1 MSMDDF
7 GFFSEA
13 SDSAATAASS
23 YSSGSRPSNR
33 HDYHQYAESYQARG
47 VPLMQQHYHDDY
59 QRQAHY
65 QQQQQQQQQ
74 QQHPH
79 RLTNSQ
85 ASGDIAALTGSN
97 CGANAAGQS
106 TATPA
111 KRGSNLACLKCRAI
125 KVKCWKSNPNDPRCA
140 RCNRLDL
147 FCEFREHHRG
157 KKLEKVIADENRN
170 VVLSPNMLRR
180 ARLNM
185 LRCSSYPLN
194 LDMASVAITDNAE
207 DAAQLAMP
215 SNNMSASY
223 SGSFA
228 AQTYGVTGLASSS
241 LPSPVGM
248 ASSAYDDVVRM
259 NACSWTDACY
269 LFSLFSTQLN
279 PIVALLEPGLH
290 TVQYTREQSPIL
302 FSTILGISSRFFR
315 PDLHLQCQTAA
326 ASILKFAS
334 ARQLCSIDHIQA
346 LIVSAIWA
354 LPGDATRSET
364 LSAAIAYAYELGLPF
379 CFEAGVAVSSATKPY
394 TPPLPIHLLH
404 GGHQTTMLRMQQRTW
419 IQLCLL
425 ELSQQ
430 SDSRRTSMQ
439 KRPELIAQA
448 DFPNVRVWYELN
460 NSTMSAYDTRLAY
473 QLDFALSQRSFNRL
487 ATSAQTEES
496 ELSRSIEA
504 LMMQERDC
512 FSTWY
517 NMYGDEYVARYGMD
531 RYSNAEAGYFLLLY
545 RFARAVQLH
554 TTAAAAARQS
564 SQCGNVQSFGGVSN
578 TPSQLEER
586 WFTAATEL
594 AFKVLQTFSTKI
606 LDQDATSSSMLR
618 FSPQYMAS
626 GCLTAARWLLPIESQ
641 DQQRAIR
648 HHLSTT
654 ERARERVSKVIRL
667 LAQPQFY
674 PDGNRV
680 PTTNEI
686 TGQLD
691 QALRSLV
698 GDGAVLISPSS
709 GTSPKRARETQDQS
723 NTYTSYQMGSQSRST
738 GSGSQDWSDGQNR
751 KQRRRTSN
759 GSLVR
764 VELGSVGG
772 RSAGALSE
780 SAGSERGGSEWSPH
794 LTGDR
799 WTSGGGMGGSSGYVS
814 GSEDT
819 ASISIEAS
827 LGEPHWPPS
836 LLGMSVTAANAAAAA
851 AASSVAAGSG
861 PWTPTSEGALSN
873 MAMASSIS
881 PPASASSAV
890 FSVSASALPDHLDLG
905 LDHVSSGAYSYTQPP
920 SSSST
925 PSLPLAAG
933 PSTML
938 PSHPDHTQG
947 TRSYPATQL
956 LNSTHSYP
964 SDALSGMFGNEA
976 VLPSG
981 QVVASSAN
989 HHGPYPLARN
999 ETATQQSYSN
1009 NDHSSADTQH
1019 PFAPSSLNSTS
1030 NLDAS
1035 LTVGLSTSYDD
1046 GSTSSGFL
1054 NGQRQQ

>member
-13 SDSAATAASS
+13 SDSAAAAASS
-23 YSSGSRPSNR
+23 YSGGSRPSNR
-33 HDYHQYAESYQARG
+33 HNYHQYAESYQARA
-47 VPLMQQHYHDDY
+47 VPLMQQQYHDNY
-59 QRQAHY
+59 HHQAHY
-65 QQQQQQQQQ
+65 QQQVPQQQEQ

-85 ASGDIAALTGSN
+85 ASGDVATLPGSN
-97 CGANAAGQS
+97 GGATAANQGA
-106 TATPA
+106 ATPA

-170 VVLSPNMLRR
+170 VVLSPDMLRR

-194 LDMASVAITDNAE
+194 VDLASIAIADNAE
-207 DAAQLAMP
+207 DAAYLAVP
-215 SNNMSASY
+215 SNTISASY
-223 SGSFA
+223 SGAFA
-228 AQTYGVTGLASSS
+228 SQTYGVTGLASTS

-248 ASSAYDDVVRM
+248 ASNVYDDVVRM

-279 PIVALLEPGLH
+279 PIVSLLEPGLH

-315 PDLHLQCQTAA
+315 PDLHLQCQAAA

-354 LPGDATRSET
+354 VPGDATRSEA
-364 LSAAIAYAYELGLPF
+364 LSAATAYAYELGLPF

-394 TPPLPIHLLH
+394 TPPLPVHLLH
-404 GGHQTTMLRMQQRTW
+404 GGHQTTILRMQQRTW

-439 KRPELIAQA
+439 KRPQLIAQA
-448 DFPNVRVWYELN
+448 DFPNVRAWYELN

-473 QLDFALSQRSFNRL
+473 QLEFALSQRSFNRL
-487 ATSAQTEES
+487 ATSSSMGES

-512 FSTWY
+512 FSTWF

-554 TTAAAAARQS
+554 STAAAAARQS
-564 SQCGNVQSFGGVSN
+564 SHCGNVQSYDGASN
-578 TPSQLEER
+578 APSQLEER
-586 WFTAATEL
+586 WFATATEL
-594 AFKVLQTFSTKI
+594 AFKVLQVFSNKI
-606 LDQDATSSSMLR
+606 LDQEATSSSMLR

-641 DQQRAIR
+641 DQQRAIQ

-654 ERARERVSKVIRL
+654 ERARERVSEVIRL

-698 GDGAVLISPSS
+698 ADGAMLIASSS
-709 GTSPKRARETQDQS
+709 GTSPKRARATQDQ
-723 NTYTSYQMGSQSRST
+723 NDMYTSYQTGSQSRSA
-738 GSGSQDWSDGQNR
+738 GSSSQDWCDGQNR

-764 VELGSVGG
+764 IELGSVGG
-772 RSAGALSE
+772 RSVGALSE
-780 SAGSERGGSEWSPH
+780 SAGSDRGGSEWSPY

-799 WTSGGGMGGSSGYVS
+799 WTGGGGGGSSGYVS

-819 ASISIEAS
+819 ASMSIEAS

-836 LLGMSVTAANAAAAA
+836 MLGMSITAANTA

-881 PPASASSAV
+881 PPASTSSAV
-890 FSVSASALPDHLDLG
+890 FSVSASALPEHLDLG
-905 LDHVSSGAYSYTQPP
+905 LGHVGNGPHSYTQSS

-925 PSLPLAAG
+925 PSLPLTVG
-933 PSTML
+933 SGTML
-938 PSHPDHTQG
+938 PPHPDHTQN
-947 TRSYPATQL
+947 TRSYPASQL
-956 LNSTHSYP
+956 FNSTHPYP
-964 SDALSGMFGNEA
+964 SETLSGMFGDTA

-981 QVVASSAN
+981 QVVASPTN
-989 HHGPYPLARN
+989 HHGPPYPLARN
-999 ETATQQSYSN
+999 DTATQQSYSN
-1009 NDHSSADTQH
+1009 NNNSSTDAQPP

-1030 NLDAS
+1030 DLDAS

-1046 GSTSSGFL
+1046 GNTNSGFL
-1054 NGQRQQ
+1054 DDHRRQ